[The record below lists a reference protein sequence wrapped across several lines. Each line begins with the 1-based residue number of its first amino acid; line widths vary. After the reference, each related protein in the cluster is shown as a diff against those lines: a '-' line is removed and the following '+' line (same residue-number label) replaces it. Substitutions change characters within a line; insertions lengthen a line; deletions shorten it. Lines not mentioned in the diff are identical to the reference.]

1 MAGENITLS
10 PDATNI
16 NVTSMT
22 GSTEQYPALVEAI
35 KSAIDKVDKAKD
47 PKNKEERNKLYRLL
61 QKTHNVINGDFDLS
75 ENHMKM
81 TQGKFDEAIKQG
93 KDTAA
98 KIAKFANGITLAY
111 ETIKQIAVPVI
122 NETKKRMNWLSE
134 LEKSGV
140 HLAEGFDESF
150 TDLAN
155 TAKMSHDSF
164 VRMLS
169 ANSRQIAKLNAVGLN
184 GARTFSNALNK
195 TVGKF
200 GYTTDEASTALS
212 SYMENIVGFYSKET
226 LAEKLKSN
234 ATTAYL
240 KNLKELSAATG
251 KSVDILTQEN
261 QLKEDTLFAK
271 KLNAQNPALYGTL
284 KQAGLS
290 DSQIKAL
297 VTGRPNDASV
307 MANFTPEGRAV
318 WSQFEKLTR
327 GSLKGTISNEELI
340 QEVGNLLKSDAVE
353 RGRKR
358 LENMDW
364 SMAGVLSESQG
375 HNEGLG
381 FVPGLAKF
389 NTFSAKT
396 VGNNEGDTAIVNSLN
411 DYLAE
416 IDKLQNNW
424 NKALSFSALNASRAL
439 GIFGWGLDKVNKVMG
454 TFVGT
459 AIAWS
464 FMFGKT
470 KGGIFAFSKIFKGLR
485 GGFNALGDNRFKG
498 TLVEKFFKGMF
509 GSKHKTLVNIF
520 SHPLKSINN
529 GLLSIGKTL
538 ASGSKTLGMTILK
551 ATARLSLLAGIGFAT
566 YFGFKKLFD
575 WTSSIGES
583 LGGGKK
589 GLLAGAGVGLVG
601 GAGIGALAGA
611 LLGSLVFPGLGTAAG
626 AAIGAAIG
634 GAVGGVG
641 GAITGYGK
649 GPASSV
655 SYTNEYSYVQE
666 QDVQKSKVQNETLT
680 ELKTMNTYIKNT
692 SYNTKEM
699 CSIADKDSKNRELDS
714 LNYNN
719 ALSFSYAT

>member
-1 MAGENITLS
+1 MAGENVNLS
-10 PDATNI
+10 PDLTNI
-16 NVTSMT
+16 NVASMT

-35 KSAIDKVDKAKD
+35 KSAIGKTEKAKD
-47 PKNKEERNKLYRLL
+47 SKEDKSKTYRLF
-61 QKTHNVINGDFDLS
+61 QKIHLLTKGDYDLS
-75 ENHMKM
+75 ERHMKM
-81 TQGKFDEAIKQG
+81 TQDKFDKSIKTG
-93 KDTAA
+93 AGMAA
-98 KIAKFANGITLAY
+98 TMAKYANQVGVILETLK
-111 ETIKQIAVPVI
+111 EIAVPAI

-140 HLAEGFDESF
+140 HLAEGFDNSF

-155 TAKMSHDSF
+155 TAKMSHDNF
-164 VRMLS
+164 ARMLA
-169 ANSRQIAKLNAVGLN
+169 ANSKQIAKLNAYGLN

-226 LAEKLKSN
+226 LAEKLKN
-234 ATTAYL
+234 DVTTKYL

-251 KSVDILTQEN
+251 KSVDILAQEN

-284 KQAGLS
+284 KQAGLN

-297 VTGRPNDASV
+297 VTGRPNEESV

-318 WSQFEKLTR
+318 WSQFERLTR
-327 GSLKGTISNEELI
+327 GSLNGTISNEELI
-340 QEVGNLLKSDAVE
+340 QEVGNVLRSNAAE
-353 RGRKR
+353 TGRKR

-364 SMAGVLSESQG
+364 SMASVLSESQG
-375 HNEGLG
+375 HNKGLG

-389 NTFSAKT
+389 DTFSAN
-396 VGNNEGDTAIVNSLN
+396 VVANNKGDTAIVNSLN

-416 IDKLQNNW
+416 IDKMQNNW

-439 GIFGWGLDKVNKVMG
+439 GVFGWGLDKVNKVMG

-470 KGGIFAFSKIFKGLR
+470 KGGIWAFSKIFKGLS

-498 TLVEKFFKGMF
+498 TFVEKFLKGMF
-509 GSKHKTLVNIF
+509 GSKHKTLTNIF

-529 GLLSIGKTL
+529 GLHSVGKAL
-538 ASGSKTLGMTILK
+538 ASGSKTLSMTLLK
-551 ATARLSLLAGIGFAT
+551 AAARLSIAAGVFVGSMFL
-566 YFGFKKLFD
+566 FQKLFE
-575 WTSSIGES
+575 WTASIGKS
-583 LGGGKK
+583 VGGGAK
-589 GLLAGAGVGLVG
+589 GALVGGAVGLVG
-601 GAGIGALAGA
+601 GAGIGALAGG
-611 LLGSLVFPGLGTAAG
+611 LLGTLVFPGLGTGVG

-634 GAVGGVG
+634 GAAGGIG
-641 GAITGYGK
+641 GAISGYGS
-649 GPASSV
+649 GPATTIN
-655 SYTNEYSYVQE
+655 YKNEYSYVQE
-666 QDVQKSKVQNETLT
+666 QDVQKSKVQNETLS
-680 ELKTMNTYIKNT
+680 ELKTMNLYMQNTASNT
-692 SYNTKEM
+692 SQLSHSSSESLKEQKF
-699 CSIADKDSKNRELDS
+699 SN
-714 LNYNN
+714 LNSNN
-719 ALSFSYAT
+719 SAQFAYG